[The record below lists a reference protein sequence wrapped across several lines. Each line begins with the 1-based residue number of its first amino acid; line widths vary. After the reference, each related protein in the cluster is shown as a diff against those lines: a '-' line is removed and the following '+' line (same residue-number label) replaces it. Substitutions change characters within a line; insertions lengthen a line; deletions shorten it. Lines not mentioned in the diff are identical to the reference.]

1 MPLNVIPVYTK
12 TKQNT
17 NTKTDANMKTN
28 KEKTQIPHLLEN
40 ILDEDPDAVE
50 YNGSAE
56 RVEHLLGHLIRI
68 ILDDHDDETADVCA
82 EK

>member
-1 MPLNVIPVYTK
+1 MQTWRQK
-12 TKQNT
+12 HR
-17 NTKTDANMKTN
+17 
-28 KEKTQIPHLLEN
+28 KTQIPHLLEN

-82 EK
+82 EKW